1 MGRPYA
7 TELSELTQ
15 TYQWATRVDIAEL
28 SDSIQRIR
36 TFPLFSIG
44 SGGSL
49 TAAAYWGSMHELETG
64 YPSKYGTLLDLV
76 SLPSVKPY
84 AVGLVSA
91 QGNNPDIVK
100 ALEFAS
106 RGEAKGLV
114 SVTLSEE
121 SKLSAEARRHRM
133 ADIVSFEP
141 PIKKDGFLATN
152 SLLSSMV
159 HIYRAYCKLSGKEH
173 SLPSDIPEPDICGE
187 PVGSATYSILF
198 AGWARMA
205 AIDMESKL
213 VEGALA
219 DVHCADLRNFAHGR
233 HHWIAK
239 RGTSTVVVALV
250 TPQWKELFDRT
261 LALLPSTVK
270 VIRLQA
276 THEGPLGAIEL
287 VHGVMQLIGQIS
299 SLQGYDPG
307 RPSVPMFGRKLYH
320 MRAKG
325 ITSRGKKPSMDLLLH
340 RKFGNT
346 ATYQHQ
352 SSLDTIKKGLL
363 NYLDTLRT
371 TRFRGIVFDYDET
384 LCPAENRYG
393 RLPSDISD
401 ALTTIVE
408 NDVIVGVATGRGRSV
423 GAALRDSLDEKLWEK
438 IIVGYYNGGQVLRL
452 SEGNPRRDG
461 PWSSHLSGFLE
472 LIRENTQLTQLCE
485 IEERP
490 SQITLNPRENVSQ
503 SIVQQMILELAAERN
518 MKDISVVHSSHA
530 VDVLGPDVSKLSVVR
545 ACFDEF
551 ADGPEDSHVLRVGD
565 SGSWTGNDFT
575 LLSTSF
581 GLSSADCPVNMDW
594 SWNLAAPG
602 HVGPDATLDYIGAM
616 KFDRGVFSID
626 VKALVGEVW

>member
-7 TELSELTQ
+7 TELSELSQ
-15 TYQWATRVDIAEL
+15 TYRWATQVSVEEL
-28 SDSIQRIR
+28 SDSIQRIGNY
-36 TFPLFSIG
+36 PLLSIG

-49 TAAAYWGSMHELETG
+49 TVAAYWASIHELETG
-64 YPSKYGTLLDLV
+64 YPSKYGTPLDLM

-91 QGNNPDIVK
+91 RGNNPDIVK

-114 SVTLSEE
+114 SVTLSIE
-121 SKLSAEARRHRM
+121 SKLSAEARQHRM
-133 ADIVSFEP
+133 ADVVSFQP
-141 PIKKDGFLATN
+141 PVRKDGFLATN

-159 HIYRAYCKLSGKEH
+159 HIYRAYSKVTGKDL
-173 SLPSDIPEPDICGE
+173 SLPSDMPEPEIFGE
-187 PVGSATYSILF
+187 PTDSPTYSILF

-219 DVHCADLRNFAHGR
+219 NVQLADVRNFAHGR

-239 RGTSTVVVALV
+239 RGASTVMVALV

-270 VIRLQA
+270 VIRIQA
-276 THEGPLGAIEL
+276 KHEGPLGAIEL

-307 RPSVPMFGRKLYH
+307 QPTVPEFGRKLYH
-320 MRAKG
+320 MGAKG
-325 ITSRGKKPSMDLLLH
+325 ITSRGKKPSLDLLLH
-340 RKFGNT
+340 RKFGNL
-346 ATYQHQ
+346 ATHRHP
-352 SSLDTIKKGLL
+352 SSLDTIKEGLRS
-363 NYLDTLRT
+363 YLDKLRT

-384 LCPAENRYG
+384 LCPAENRFG
-393 RLPSDISD
+393 SLPPSISD

-408 NDVIVGVATGRGRSV
+408 NDVIVGIATGRGRSV
-423 GAALRDSLDEKLWEK
+423 GLALKEGLDERHWEN
-438 IIVGYYNGGQVLRL
+438 IIVGYYNGGQVLKLNER
-452 SEGNPRRDG
+452 SPKRGSPAS
-461 PWSSHLSGFLE
+461 PHLSDFLD
-472 LIRENTQLTQLCE
+472 LIQENTQLTQLCD

-490 SQITLNPRENVSQ
+490 DQITLNPRTNVSQ
-503 SIVQQMILELAAERN
+503 SIVHKLVLELIAAQN
-518 MKDISVVHSSHA
+518 LYDISVVRSSHA
-530 VDVLGPDVSKLSVVR
+530 VDVLGPGVSKLSVVQ
-545 ACFDEF
+545 ACLGEF
-551 ADGPEDSHVLRVGD
+551 ANGPEASHVLRVGD
-565 SGSWTGNDFT
+565 SGSWSGNDFA
-575 LLSTSF
+575 LLSTPL
-581 GLSSADCPVNMDW
+581 GLSSADCPVNIEW

-616 KFDRGVFSID
+616 KYDRGGFFID
-626 VKALVGEVW
+626 VKALVGEIQ